1 MNKFRMKQPVYIIG
15 MLALG
20 AAGGVFAAV
29 INLINL
35 IKTPSVNTQRLILLI
50 LLVALALFLLVLCA
64 GVLVYP
70 YYTVKNGKLYSSMGL
85 IHTSYSI
92 EEISELTY
100 FKAQGKLVMY
110 MKNEKFIVIMLA
122 ESKHEAFVKALREI
136 NPQIVYDNK
145 INEND

>member
-1 MNKFRMKQPVYIIG
+1 MKKFRMKQPVYIVVI
-15 MLALG
+15 LALG
-20 AAGGVFAAV
+20 VLCGLFAAV
-29 INLINL
+29 VNIV
-35 IKTPSVNTQRLILLI
+35 KAARTPAVNISHLLLLI

-70 YYTVKNGKLYSSMGL
+70 YYQVKNGKLYSVMGIL
-85 IHTSYSI
+85 HTSYDLSDVT
-92 EEISELTY
+92 ELVY

-110 MKNEKFIVIMLA
+110 LSSEKFVVIMLP
-122 ESKHEAFVKALREI
+122 EQKHEDFVKALREV